1 VLLYGQCGL
10 SDVDNV
16 ESDRLSTFKK
26 ESDSMFDQLFVRSEA
41 LTRQLSAPLVYERR
55 QYLTHCAVQGMTKS
69 TLEAKARLL
78 LSIAEYLRLADRPSD
93 TISLSEIQ
101 RAATRW
107 STHNCPLPQGSH
119 AKRPREYFMA
129 EAAKWLTFLNRLQ
142 TAPKPVTSCDHMLT
156 EFRSFMEEDRGLSSA
171 TVKTNCSSVRPFLIH
186 LLDGRRSLQTI
197 TVSDVDALL
206 AKKVNEQH
214 YARVSVRDY
223 ASSLRSFFRYAEMRG
238 WCRVGIAASIMAPRV
253 FKQETL
259 PSGPTW
265 DIVQE
270 IVDATAGDHPIAIR
284 DHAILML
291 LAVYG
296 VRSREVARL
305 QLTDIDWQRETIV
318 FTRSK
323 VARSHSFPLQQSVGA
338 AIIRYLKEVRPKSP
352 HRQVF
357 LTRRAPVG
365 PISNGAMWAVV
376 SRQLRKRAPSLK
388 HHGPHSIRHAC
399 ATRLINQGLSLK
411 EIGDHLGHRDVEA
424 TRIYAK
430 VDLARLREV
439 ADFDLGEL
447 L

>member
-1 VLLYGQCGL
+1 
-10 SDVDNV
+10 
-16 ESDRLSTFKK
+16 
-26 ESDSMFDQLFVRSEA
+26 MFDQLFVRSGA
-41 LTRQLSAPLVYERR
+41 LTRYLSAPLVDERR

-93 TISLSEIQ
+93 TISLSEIKK
-101 RAATRW
+101 AATRW
-107 STHNCPLPQGSH
+107 SNHNWSSPERSH
-119 AKRPREYFMA
+119 AKRSREYFMA
-129 EAAKWLTFLNRLQ
+129 TATDWLTFLKRFR
-142 TAPKPVTSCDHMLT
+142 TPPKPITVYDQMLA
-156 EFRSFMEEDRGLSSA
+156 EFRSFMKEDRGLSPA
-171 TVKTNCSSVRPFLIH
+171 TVIACCSSVRPFLIQ
-186 LLDGRRSLQTI
+186 LLDGRRSLHTI
-197 TVSDVDALL
+197 TVSDVDSLL
-206 AKKVNEQH
+206 AQKVNKGH

-223 ASSLRSFFRYAEMRG
+223 ASSLRSFFRYAEMRS
-238 WCRVGIAASIMAPRV
+238 WCPAGIAASIMAPRV

-265 DIVQE
+265 DVVQE
-270 IVDATAGDHPIAIR
+270 IVEATACDRPIAIR

-296 VRSREVARL
+296 VRSGEVARL
-305 QLTDIDWQRETIV
+305 QLTDIDWQRETIT

-323 VARSHSFPLQQSVGA
+323 MAGTHSFPLSPSVGA
-338 AIIRYLKEVRPKSP
+338 AIIRYLKEARPKSP

-357 LTRRAPVG
+357 LTLRAPVG

-376 SRQLRKRAPSLK
+376 SRQLRKRAPSLR
-388 HHGPHSIRHAC
+388 HHGPHSLRHAC
-399 ATRLINQGLSLK
+399 ATHLINQGLSLK

-430 VDLARLREV
+430 VDLARLRDV